1 MPNQR
6 FNFKSSCEII
16 LLLLIT
22 ELFHLPPSYKKIN
35 RLVVIGILNTQKVKF
50 SSIW

>member
-6 FNFKSSCEII
+6 FNFKGALKII
-16 LLLLIT
+16 LLLFIT
-22 ELFHLPPSYKKIN
+22 EVFRLPPGYKKIN

-50 SSIW
+50 SSI